1 MNSVHQL
8 DDIFSILFP
17 HVIDICM
24 VAWAT
29 ALGVIIAEHIRKA
42 EKGENFLDNAALKGE
57 KFLGNV
63 AFFAALFVFGGI
75 IASTLYVCNVIVSN
89 AQREVMPQLQG
100 QIYSVQIDGR
110 NLRNFAPLIAD
121 IRKINT
127 SYSRYHHSH
136 PTHCIEISLRTENGD
151 LLLNLAR
158 ASGNPQE
165 YWVFYPLY
173 KTTSKNDIGKVS
185 TSVLDGL

>member
-1 MNSVHQL
+1 
-8 DDIFSILFP
+8 
-17 HVIDICM
+17 M

-89 AQREVMPQLQG
+89 AQREVMPQL
-100 QIYSVQIDGR
+100 
-110 NLRNFAPLIAD
+110 
-121 IRKINT
+121 
-127 SYSRYHHSH
+127 
-136 PTHCIEISLRTENGD
+136 
-151 LLLNLAR
+151 
-158 ASGNPQE
+158 
-165 YWVFYPLY
+165 
-173 KTTSKNDIGKVS
+173 
-185 TSVLDGL
+185 